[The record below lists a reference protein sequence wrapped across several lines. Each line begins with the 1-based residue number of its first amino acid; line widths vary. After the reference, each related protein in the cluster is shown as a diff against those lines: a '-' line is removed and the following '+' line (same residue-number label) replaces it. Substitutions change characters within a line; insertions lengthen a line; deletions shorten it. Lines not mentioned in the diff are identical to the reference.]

1 MKKRWMGLLL
11 GLALGLA
18 ACGQGGGETP
28 SPTAEETV
36 TATPEVE
43 LASGQVTEL
52 WGFPIDNT
60 HDAFEVPTGGKRG
73 TVLVTVEMNREELI
87 STLSVWD
94 ASDLTTPIQT
104 MKEEGATTH
113 RREIFDANFDGDMD
127 FSYIWASG
135 AKNDNFGL
143 YIWNEEEGRF
153 SPGRNFL
160 GHLKIDEEGETVRIS
175 SNGAGTAGTVQIF
188 QWIDGELFCVRRIE
202 RHCPETEGEKITQLL
217 TVEEY
222 GNGEWTEIER
232 KICGEETLIYDEA
245 SLWYDLNYHGEEK
258 ETLWGFPIDDTHDA
272 FEVPTGGKRGTMLV
286 TVEIENEDAEEF
298 QFSVWAAD
306 NLEHPIQTMTA
317 ERFSMLH
324 WCNTIDANFDGYMD
338 FGYMYAM
345 GNQPAYYHYW
355 IWDEEQGL
363 FVAEPEFDQI
373 SWPQFDEETGI
384 ISGWNRNS
392 CCSGIETYHHWENGK
407 LVCFRKVEYTY
418 PDENQNQEKVVY
430 ERVDGELVEISREPY
445 EMRG

>member
-1 MKKRWMGLLL
+1 MKRILLSATL
-11 GLALGLA
+11 LALCLTACSQSPQPA
-18 ACGQGGGETP
+18 ATP
-28 SPTAEETV
+28 SPAPGPSPAP
-36 TATPEVE
+36 TATSSPEPTP
-43 LASGQVTEL
+43 TEE
-52 WGFPIDNT
+52 P
-60 HDAFEVPTGGKRG
+60 
-73 TVLVTVEMNREELI
+73 
-87 STLSVWD
+87 
-94 ASDLTTPIQT
+94 
-104 MKEEGATTH
+104 KE
-113 RREIFDANFDGDMD
+113 
-127 FSYIWASG
+127 
-135 AKNDNFGL
+135 
-143 YIWNEEEGRF
+143 
-153 SPGRNFL
+153 
-160 GHLKIDEEGETVRIS
+160 
-175 SNGAGTAGTVQIF
+175 
-188 QWIDGELFCVRRIE
+188 
-202 RHCPETEGEKITQLL
+202 
-217 TVEEY
+217 
-222 GNGEWTEIER
+222 
-232 KICGEETLIYDEA
+232 
-245 SLWYDLNYHGEEK
+245 
-258 ETLWGFPIDDTHDA
+258 LWGFPIDDTHDA